1 MPMALIHASG
11 KGGRGVV
18 ARDHDG
24 RFLTGSAISP
34 SLLDPEHAEL
44 LACRKAIE
52 LSCSLQLHK
61 VVFELDS
68 ASVVSK
74 LHMDEVDRSVHDIL
88 IEQIKCELRNERD
101 YLVKWARRS
110 ANEVAHRLAKEG

>member
-1 MPMALIHASG
+1 VNADGAMIQTSG
-11 KGGRGVV
+11 YGGGGVV

-24 RFLTGSAISP
+24 RFLAGSSHFLP

-52 LSCSLQLHK
+52 LSNSRQMHR

-74 LHMDEVDRSVHDIL
+74 LHMEDVDRSVT
-88 IEQIKCELRNERD
+88 
-101 YLVKWARRS
+101 VF
-110 ANEVAHRLAKEG
+110 